1 MSTEEREVWS
11 GSPSQVTNM
20 GTFILMGLLFWLV
33 VPIFVIVWKYL
44 VTKNVRY
51 ELTSQRLRMRTGVF
65 NKKLEEVEL
74 YRVKDYRLDQP
85 FFLRLFSLGNI
96 IVESSDMTTPIFGIH
111 AIADAEAVREKI
123 RAAVEER
130 KEAKNVRE
138 FNVH

>member
-44 VTKNVRY
+44 VTKNIRY

-65 NKKLEEVEL
+65 NKKLEEIEL

-85 FFLRLFSLGNI
+85 FFLRLFSLGN
-96 IVESSDMTTPIFGIH
+96 VLLESSDMTTPIFSIL
-111 AIADAEAVREKI
+111 AVADAEGVREKI

-130 KEAKNVRE
+130 KDAKNVRE